1 MFPFNP
7 KRDDKKEA
15 TTMGQKL
22 LGLCL
27 AVLLSVILLYLAVE
41 LLARF
46 WGWLV
51 LVAAIVLV
59 LWIAIAI
66 YRWRRDRW

>member
-1 MFPFNP
+1 MCPSSP
-7 KRDDKKEA
+7 KNDKKEPS
-15 TTMGQKL
+15 TMGQKL
-22 LGLCL
+22 LGFCL

-51 LVAAIVLV
+51 LVAAVVLV
-59 LWIAIAI
+59 LWITIVI

>member
-1 MFPFNP
+1 MFPSNQ
-7 KRDDKKEA
+7 KNDKKGT

-22 LGLCL
+22 LGFCL

-51 LVAAIVLV
+51 LIAAIVLA
-59 LWIAIAI
+59 LWIGVTI

>member
-1 MFPFNP
+1 
-7 KRDDKKEA
+7 
-15 TTMGQKL
+15 MGQKL
-22 LGLCL
+22 LGFCL

-51 LVAAIVLV
+51 LVAAVVLV
-59 LWIAIAI
+59 LWITIVI